1 MNIKYRFMA
10 AGIKQ
15 LELAM
20 RVEKMMQADRLG
32 WKCSRCKVS
41 EVLGKAERGEVLVG
55 KEIKIYEYLQQI
67 AAGLPADI

>member
-20 RVEKMMQADRLG
+20 RVEKMMQADRLD

-67 AAGLPADI
+67 AAGLPADT